1 MPTDCYNKT
10 DELKEMIG
18 FNAWSK
24 LEKSFASKISLVS
37 GSGNSQEMETA
48 ETVKSA
54 SINFRHV

>member
-1 MPTDCYNKT
+1 
-10 DELKEMIG
+10 MIE

-24 LEKSFASKISLVS
+24 LEKSFASKISLVLV
-37 GSGNSQEMETA
+37 SGNSQEMETA